1 MTVAATETFQAIKE
15 RHLLTLLVHQL
26 AHAQFDQADAQ
37 LTQRLWEEVASLE
50 LEPDRVI
57 HLLYSGE
64 DVDDDAALCAED
76 VRHALQLAKERVQER
91 GGWHHSGL
99 LGHIQDLIGH
109 RQR

>member
-1 MTVAATETFQAIKE
+1 MITLTTGESFQALKE
-15 RHLLTLLVHQL
+15 RHLLT
-26 AHAQFDQADAQ
+26 Q
-37 LTQRLWEEVASLE
+37 LTHRLWEEVAALD

-76 VRHALQLAKERVQER
+76 VRHALQLATERVQQG
-91 GGWHHSGL
+91 GGWHQSGL
-99 LGHIQDLIGH
+99 LGHVQDLIHH